1 VQNNPGKEIEVK
13 LRIADRD
20 ALLGRL
26 AHLKT
31 KRVRPRVH
39 EMNTLYDTSD
49 GALARRKQMLRIRV
63 TRPAPRAGQPGSA
76 AAGKKSNE
84 LVTVTYKG
92 PVEASAHGRGQ
103 GRYKMRDERE
113 VRLDDARA
121 GAKIL
126 EAFGLAP
133 RFRYEKYRTT
143 FRIAYGRGAV
153 VADLDETPI
162 GTFLEL
168 EGRRSAIDAAARG
181 LGFSPEDYIAE
192 TYVTLYIQ
200 QGGEKRRTNSQ
211 NESQKFDLPD
221 MLFPKG
227 AREGSKGKTRKN

>member
-1 VQNNPGKEIEVK
+1 MK
-13 LRIADRD
+13 LRVADRE
-20 ALLGRL
+20 ALLRQL
-26 AHLKT
+26 ASLQA

-49 GALARRKQMLRIRV
+49 AALARREQMLRIRV
-63 TRPAPRAGQPGSA
+63 TRPAPREGKPGSA
-76 AAGKKSNE
+76 AAGKRSNE
-84 LVTVTYKG
+84 QITVTYKG
-92 PVEASAHGRGQ
+92 PVEASAHGRGR

-121 GAKIL
+121 GARIL
-126 EAFGLAP
+126 EAFGLGP

-143 FRIAYGRGAV
+143 YHIASGRGAV

-168 EGRRSAIDAAARG
+168 EGSRAAIDAAARG
-181 LGFSPEDYIAE
+181 LGFSPDDYIVE
-192 TYVTLYIQ
+192 TYVALYIRQ
-200 QGGEKRRTNSQ
+200 RGERGRTNSQ
-211 NESQKFDLPD
+211 NESQKFDLPGMLDLPD

-227 AREGSKGKTRKN
+227 TREGSKRKTRKN